1 MPRRVLATALA
12 VACALIAAAP
22 AAAALPYAEGP
33 PNRALLGGDWL
44 FRFDAADEGLAA
56 GWAADPATD
65 AWSQVS
71 IPNAWNA
78 QDLSEASMAGGV
90 GWYRR
95 DFRLPDSSR
104 AGTRWAVRF
113 ESVNYRATVFLN
125 GVEIGS
131 HEGASIP
138 FEVLLPEGT
147 RGDNRLVI
155 RVDSRRAFTDF
166 PRGPGGGW
174 WNYGGILREV
184 YLRKLDQ
191 VDIEELKVVP
201 TLPCRTCDAS
211 ISIEV
216 RLRNHARRP
225 KRARIAASVNGRT
238 VRLGSEPVRT
248 GRTKTVHE
256 RVRITDPRLWE
267 PGRPQLYPVTV
278 EVDVDGRRVARQT
291 ASVGIR
297 SIKLR
302 GGRLYVNGR
311 NWKLRGASI
320 HEDDPQVGA
329 ALGAAQRTRHIA
341 ELRRLGATIT
351 RSHYPLH
358 PHYLELA
365 DRAGIL
371 VWDQIPVYQSRDV
384 ALRYGNVREKGY
396 AYLEATIKR
405 DQNHPSVLAWSIGN
419 ELAPNPQRGQARW
432 LYRAAKLTR
441 ELDPTRLVAYDV
453 AGYPTTQATKAAYE
467 DLDALG
473 VNSYFGWY
481 PGPTGQLVNRAAL
494 GQYLDR
500 LRRFYPGKAL
510 FVTEFGAE
518 ANRSGPEDEK
528 GTFAFQDDLMRFHI
542 RTYDSK
548 PWLGGAIAWILQ
560 DFRVRPGW
568 EGGNPQ
574 PSPPYNKKG
583 LIDENGKR
591 KPAYR
596 TVQRLYRAARR

>member
-1 MPRRVLATALA
+1 MACVLT
-12 VACALIAAAP
+12 AAAP

-44 FRFDAADEGLAA
+44 FRLDPADEGLAA
-56 GWAADPATD
+56 NWAADPAAD
-65 AWSQVS
+65 AWTRVS
-71 IPNAWNA
+71 VPHAWNA

-95 DFRLPDSSR
+95 DFTVPRGAS
-104 AGTRWAVRF
+104 GTRWVVRF
-113 ESVNYRATVFLN
+113 ESVNYRATVFLD
-125 GVEIGS
+125 GVQIGA

-138 FEVLLPEGT
+138 WEVELPAGIA
-147 RGDNRLVI
+147 GSHRLVV
-155 RVDSRRAFTDF
+155 RVDSRRVFTDL

-174 WNYGGILREV
+174 WNYGGLLREV
-184 YLRKLDQ
+184 YLRKIDQ
-191 VDIEELKVVP
+191 IDIEELKVVP
-201 TLPCRTCDAS
+201 TLGCRTCHAS
-211 ISIEV
+211 LAIEV
-216 RLRNHARRP
+216 TLRSHARRP
-225 KRARIAASVNGRT
+225 KRARVSASVNGRT
-238 VRLGSEPVRT
+238 VALGSEPVRT
-248 GRTKTVHE
+248 GKSKLLRE
-256 RVRITDPRLWE
+256 RVRIENPRLWE

-291 ASVGIR
+291 ASAGIR
-297 SIKLR
+297 SIKVK

-311 NWKLRGASI
+311 TWKLRGASI
-320 HEDDPQVGA
+320 HEDDPVVGA
-329 ALGAAQRTRHIA
+329 ALTSAHRHRHMA

-351 RSHYPLH
+351 RAHYPLH
-358 PHYLELA
+358 PEYLELA

-384 ALRYGNVREKGY
+384 ALRRGEVREKGY
-396 AYLEATIKR
+396 AYLTATIKR

-419 ELAPNPQRGQARW
+419 ELAPNPQRGQTRW
-432 LYRAAKLTR
+432 LYRAAKLAK
-441 ELDPTRLVAYDV
+441 ELDRTRLVAYDV
-453 AGYPTTQATKAAYE
+453 AGYPTTQATKEAYAP
-467 DLDALG
+467 LDALG

-500 LRRFYPGKAL
+500 LRAFYPGKAL

-518 ANRSGPEDEK
+518 ANRRGPAEEK
-528 GTFAFQDDLMRFHI
+528 GTFAFQTDFMRFHV

-560 DFRVRPGW
+560 DFRVRPDW
-568 EGGNPQ
+568 EGGNPK
-574 PSPPYNKKG
+574 PTPPYNAKG
-583 LIDENGKR
+583 LIDENGNR

-596 TVQRLYRAARR
+596 EVQRLYRRARG